1 MHAGPLVGHHLL
13 GTVAHTVGDD
23 PVGIRE
29 DSRPAA
35 AQVTV
40 EMKVE
45 RERVSVTISNPH
57 DQHRAERGEAAQM
70 LRDALGTAAVEE
82 ASLLFFDGGVGD
94 YHKCEEA
101 IAELYELLSVKQSA
115 QSEGHTGDEE
125 TTNAF
130 GDMAVTRVVLEA
142 AKVIRRRNRARGEQ
156 QNADGAI
163 AFRSALQLLPDLGF
177 SLEAAAWVEDLDC
190 SGAPQRALHGG
201 GSAVAPEHEAAI
213 GEARE
218 RARRERCYRYVV
230 VMQHPRAKRSTSRAW
245 SAEGWTEEMDG
256 KQTKEWVQ
264 RYEAQLARLRLPTNT
279 CLPQRDPNSE

>member
-130 GDMAVTRVVLEA
+130 GDMAVTRWCSRRRKSSGAATVLEESS
-142 AKVIRRRNRARGEQ
+142 KTRRVR
-156 QNADGAI
+156 
-163 AFRSALQLLPDLGF
+163 LPFGQRCSCSKIWASPLKQPHGLRT
-177 SLEAAAWVEDLDC
+177 STAAARR
-190 SGAPQRALHGG
+190 SGHCT
-201 GSAVAPEHEAAI
+201 EAD
-213 GEARE
+213 RQWLQN
-218 RARRERCYRYVV
+218 
-230 VMQHPRAKRSTSRAW
+230 M
-245 SAEGWTEEMDG
+245 
-256 KQTKEWVQ
+256 
-264 RYEAQLARLRLPTNT
+264 RLRSVKHEREPGESVATGTLW
-279 CLPQRDPNSE
+279 